1 MSQLADINDDF
12 GRAINN
18 GVGSEEDLL
27 RLKMSLFESLE
38 WQEDAWLVA
47 DTLISKGFAVESY
60 HTRNF
65 GA

>member
-12 GRAINN
+12 DRAINK
-18 GVGSEEDLL
+18 GVGSE
-27 RLKMSLFESLE
+27 
-38 WQEDAWLVA
+38 EDAWLVA
-47 DTLISKGFAVESY
+47 DAMICKGFAVESY

>member
-12 GRAINN
+12 DRAINR

-27 RLKMSLFESLE
+27 RLKMNLFESLE

-47 DTLISKGFAVESY
+47 DTLISNGFAVESY